1 MKIGQVIG
9 RAVMSQQDPSFVGG
23 RWLLVNPL
31 DASQLSTCCKTAPQV
46 SALPTL
52 VVYDDL
58 GAGQGDIVG
67 IVEGAEATAP
77 FAQPIPI
84 DALCVAIFDSMDYQP
99 FPG

>member
-1 MKIGQVIG
+1 MKIAQVIG

-31 DASQLSTCCKTAPQV
+31 DAAQLADCCVAAPQV
-46 SALPTL
+46 SGQATL
-52 VVYDDL
+52 VAYDDL

-77 FAQPIPI
+77 FDQPIPI
-84 DALCVAIFDSMDYQP
+84 DALCVAIFDSIEYQP
-99 FPG
+99 LPG